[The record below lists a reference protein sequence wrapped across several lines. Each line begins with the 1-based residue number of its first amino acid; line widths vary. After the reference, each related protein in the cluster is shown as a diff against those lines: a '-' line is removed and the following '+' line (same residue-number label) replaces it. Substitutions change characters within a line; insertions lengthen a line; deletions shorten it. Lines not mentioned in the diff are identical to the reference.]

1 MKLDTITVFMCLLNS
16 DWGWQAMD
24 SLKVGDDALQKLGC
38 ALEAIPRAGSAS
50 SPLPVPAHGAPAMQ
64 EGDAPQGA
72 FQPGSLG
79 QSSSSSVTEE
89 NTENDAG
96 TMASSSRE
104 LQARETN
111 PCTIEAAAHDLVQ
124 HLSQA
129 GNGSKEGAFL
139 TELMTSC
146 VATLFMLQVCGLF
159 AIRFRTVLEAL
170 EHYVNKALNSRIA

>member
-1 MKLDTITVFMCLLNS
+1 MDIITVPMRLLNS
-16 DWGWQAMD
+16 DCGGQAMD

-38 ALEAIPRAGSAS
+38 ALEAIPRAGSVS
-50 SPLPVPAHGAPAMQ
+50 SPLAVPAHGAPPIQ

-72 FQPGSLG
+72 FQPGLVG

-96 TMASSSRE
+96 TMASSSRV
-104 LQARETN
+104 LQARESD

-146 VATLFMLQVCGLF
+146 VATLFMLQVCGILQF
-159 AIRFRTVLEAL
+159 ISEQLPFFNHKHWR
-170 EHYVNKALNSRIA
+170 HWSII